1 MKELQK
7 RGVFQKLFVFSDLTP
22 VGSVQ
27 PPAEGLPNSNTLVN
41 NSFSNSGINEDVFEI
56 KDLLTFNTFLM
67 LSKNNYEYM
76 VYQCSVICILIIDDI
91 LISQF
96 SDLRFQKR

>member
-22 VGSVQ
+22 LGSVQ

-41 NSFSNSGINEDVFEI
+41 NSFSNSGTNEDVFEI

-67 LSKNNYEYM
+67 LSKNN
-76 VYQCSVICILIIDDI
+76 
-91 LISQF
+91 
-96 SDLRFQKR
+96 

>member
-22 VGSVQ
+22 LGSVQ

-41 NSFSNSGINEDVFEI
+41 NSFSNSGTNEDVFEV
-56 KDLLTFNTFLM
+56 KDLLTFNTFFNAFK
-67 LSKNNYEYM
+67 KNPK
-76 VYQCSVICILIIDDI
+76 I
-91 LISQF
+91 
-96 SDLRFQKR
+96 

>member
-7 RGVFQKLFVFSDLTP
+7 RGVLQKLFVFSDLTP

-56 KDLLTFNTFLM
+56 KDLLTFNTFFNAFK
-67 LSKNNYEYM
+67 KNPK
-76 VYQCSVICILIIDDI
+76 ILTR
-91 LISQF
+91 ST
-96 SDLRFQKR
+96 S

>member
-7 RGVFQKLFVFSDLTP
+7 REVFQKLFVFSDPTP
-22 VGSVQ
+22 LGSVQ

-56 KDLLTFNTFLM
+56 KDLLTFNTFFNAFK
-67 LSKNNYEYM
+67 KNPK
-76 VYQCSVICILIIDDI
+76 I
-91 LISQF
+91 
-96 SDLRFQKR
+96 